1 MQYYAHV
8 TCIVGVNDSSQHSNV
23 VFKGQAWFWCDPTVM
38 TQGDLYGN
46 VSIHKFDL
54 SWVEYE
60 AEWGV

>member
-8 TCIVGVNDSSQHSNV
+8 ARIVGVNDSGKHSNM
-23 VFKGQAWFWCDPTVM
+23 VFEGQARFWCDSTIM

-54 SWVEYE
+54 PWVECE